1 MRKLSVIP
9 LILMLTLPLARTA
22 TSGEPQDCET
32 IVKQCVALFQT
43 QGREAALKTIN
54 DPKGPFVKGDLYAF
68 ALNMDNKMLAH
79 PLDKNILHLSMSN
92 VVDSNGERFFTNMK
106 EIAEKQGSGWV
117 EYTWAKPGEQ
127 GAKRKKSYIMKVPGE
142 ELYVG
147 AGYYPK

>member
-1 MRKLSVIP
+1 MSILV
-9 LILMLTLPLARTA
+9 LILMLTLPLAGPAR
-22 TSGEPQDCET
+22 SDEPQECGT
-32 IVKQCVALFQT
+32 VIKQCVAMFQE
-43 QGREAALKTIN
+43 QGREAALKAIN
-54 DPKGPFVKGDLYAF
+54 DPNGPFAKGDLYVF

-79 PLDKNILHLSMSN
+79 PLDKKILNLSMSN
-92 VVDSNGERFFTNMK
+92 VVDANGERFFTKMK

-117 EYTWAKPGEQ
+117 EYTWAKPGEE